1 MTLRGVFV
9 AGTDTG
15 VGKTWVSC
23 GLAAA
28 AARAG
33 RRIEVM
39 KPVAAGAVATPDG
52 LRNDDALALIAAAGS
67 RARYEDVN
75 PYCLPQPVSPHIAAA
90 AAGVRIEVEVLCDAA
105 RRLAAGDNWLLV
117 EGAGGWHAPIGA
129 HATMAEVARTLG
141 LPVLLVVGLRLGC
154 LNHAVLTQ
162 AAIERDG
169 CRFAGWI
176 GNVIDPAMPALEAN
190 VDWLRKRLGEPFA
203 LAPHRGPAE
212 ATTHASG
219 GLPDEC
225 FTSASRRLMQL

>member
-28 AARAG
+28 AVRDG

-39 KPVAAGAVATPDG
+39 KPVAAGAEPTPDG
-52 LRNDDALALIAAAGS
+52 LRNDDALALIAAARS

-75 PYCLPQPVSPHIAAA
+75 PCCLPLAASPHVAAA
-90 AAGVRIEVEVLCDAA
+90 AAGVRIDTAALRDAA
-105 RRLAAGDNWLLV
+105 ARLGADGAWLLV
-117 EGAGGWHAPIGA
+117 EGAGGWHAPIGDR
-129 HATMAEVARTLG
+129 ATMAEVARALG

-154 LNHAVLTQ
+154 LNHALLTQ
-162 AAIERDG
+162 QAIERDG
-169 CRFAGWI
+169 CRLAGWI
-176 GNVIDPAMPALEAN
+176 GNVIDPAMTALEAN

-203 LAPHRGPAE
+203 LVPHRAATDGLPA
-212 ATTHASG
+212 AAPG
-219 GLPDEC
+219 FPDEC
-225 FTSASRRLMQL
+225 FASASRRLMQL